1 MACGGCGGGKRKLRS
16 QLTVTKASKG
26 QKTVKVQRVR
36 RRSSD
41 RPVSI
46 ERQHVVPHTRCPSC
60 GYPTMLVHIGGR
72 ERQQCSNANC
82 RQIIK

>member
-1 MACGGCGGGKRKLRS
+1 MACGGCGGGKGRKLRTQQIS
-16 QLTVTKASKG
+16 KSKAKP
-26 QKTVKVQRVR
+26 QKAAKVQRVR
-36 RRSSD
+36 RRAT

-46 ERQHVVPHTRCPSC
+46 ARQRVEPHARCPSC
-60 GYPTMLVHIGGR
+60 GYPTMLVNIGGR